1 LLRRDKGVDMEEAR
15 GKEIKTCLMEE
26 QMGKELRRKDEKEI
40 NISKRK
46 WKERLKER
54 AVSKADLGG

>member
-1 LLRRDKGVDMEEAR
+1 MEEAR